1 MEKDLYIMII
11 SISYDLN
18 RPGQQYS
25 DLYDTIKS
33 APGWAHAMDS
43 LCFIKTNETVDDC
56 SNRIKSVIEKNDD
69 LFLVDITGQPRK
81 GWMSQKIWDWLNK
94 NRN

>member
-1 MEKDLYIMII
+1 MIY

-18 RPGQQYS
+18 RPGQNYQ

-33 APGWAHAMDS
+33 APSWAHAMDS
-43 LCFIKTNETVDDC
+43 LWFIKTNETVEDW
-56 SNRIKSVIEKNDD
+56 SNRLLSIIDKNDE
-69 LFLVDITGQPRK
+69 LFLVDITGQSRQ
-81 GWMSQKIWDWLNK
+81 GWMNKKIWKWLEQ